1 VNSVRIDRRD
11 GVGELVLARPERRNA
26 LDYAAVLELLDALSE
41 LDGDDDVGAVLLYGE
56 GRSFCAG
63 GDLDEFQRGLT
74 SDAYEFHRGGVGW
87 AELMLSI
94 RRMRKPVVAAPH
106 GHALAGGCGIVA
118 AADVAIAAEGTAFGT
133 SEITI
138 GLFPII
144 VYPTLVAAVGAR
156 AAREMAL
163 TGRRL
168 SADEAL
174 RLGLVHRVVPGEEHL
189 ETARSVAGELAAFGP
204 HALALGKWFMAEVD
218 ELPVEQATKF
228 AQTVRGAFM
237 TTPDF
242 AEGLAAFR
250 EKRPPRF
257 RGAID
262 DDSVQP

>member
-1 VNSVRIDRRD
+1 VSAVRIDRRG

-26 LDYAAVLELLDALSE
+26 LDYTAVLELLEALGE
-41 LDGDDDVGAVLLYGE
+41 LDADDDVGAVLLYGE

-63 GDLDEFQRGLT
+63 GDLDEFQRGLS
-74 SDAYEFHRGGVGW
+74 SDAYEFHRGGAGW
-87 AELMLSI
+87 VDLMLSM

-144 VYPTLVAAVGAR
+144 VYPTLVAAIGAR

-174 RLGLVHRVVPGEEHL
+174 RLGLVHRVVAAEEHL
-189 ETARSVAGELAAFGP
+189 EIARSVAGELAAFGP
-204 HALALGKWFMAEVD
+204 HALALGKWFIAEVD
-218 ELPVEQATKF
+218 GMPVEQATKF

-250 EKRPPRF
+250 EKRSPRF
-257 RGAID
+257 RRAID
-262 DDSVQP
+262 DDSAQP

>member
-1 VNSVRIDRRD
+1 MTAVRIDRRG

-26 LDYAAVLELLDALSE
+26 LDYAAVLELVGALRE

-56 GRSFCAG
+56 GKSFCAG
-63 GDLDEFQRGLT
+63 GDLDEFERGLT
-74 SDAYEFHRGGVGW
+74 SDAYDFHRGGASW
-87 AELMLSI
+87 ADLMLSV
-94 RRMRKPVVAAPH
+94 RRARKPVVVAPH

-118 AADVAIAAEGTAFGT
+118 AADVAIAAEGTTFAT

-174 RLGLVHRVVPGEEHL
+174 RLGLVHRVVPAEAHL
-189 ETARSVAGELAAFGP
+189 EVARNVAAELAAFGP
-204 HALALGKWFMAEVD
+204 HALALGKWFMGEVD
-218 ELPVEQATKF
+218 ELPVERATTF

-250 EKRPPRF
+250 ENRPARF
-257 RGAID
+257 RRTID
-262 DDSVQP
+262 GDSGHS